1 MGDSQIM
8 QFHKNKNL
16 HCSPEEE
23 VAVAC
28 VPHKAA
34 RLSEVGA

>member
-16 HCSPEEE
+16 HCSPEE

-28 VPHKAA
+28 VPHQAA
-34 RLSEVGA
+34 RLSEVDA